1 MQDAVV
7 LANCIYEMKSNSHDE
22 IKAAL
27 KDYKKQRYAHA
38 KQQVENSNAA
48 GKMLYGQNKF
58 EKLMRKVVLSWL
70 PKSFE
75 KSTMTKSGSYRPQAS
90 FLPQVP
96 VRGTVPVLP
105 QKPSKRYQEELK
117 RYQARTIVAKAV
129 ESKEVPKEEA
139 IVQRATE
146 AQIV

>member
-7 LANCIYEMKSNSHDE
+7 LANCIYEMKSSSHDE

-48 GKMLYGQNKF
+48 GKILYGQNRLEKF
-58 EKLMRKVVLSWL
+58 MRKAVLAWL

-75 KSTMTKSGSYRPQAS
+75 KSNLTKAGSYRPQAS
-90 FLPQVP
+90 FIPQAP

-117 RYQARTIVAKAV
+117 RHQQGI
-129 ESKEVPKEEA
+129 KEVKEFKKEEE
-139 IVQRATE
+139 E
-146 AQIV
+146 AKEDKVEQQAEILAV

>member
-7 LANCIYEMKSNSHDE
+7 LANCIYEMRSSSHDD

-48 GKMLYGQNKF
+48 GKILYGQNRF
-58 EKLMRKVVLSWL
+58 EKFMRKAVLAWL

-75 KSTMTKSGSYRPQAS
+75 KSNLTKAGSYRPQAS
-90 FLPQVP
+90 FIPQAP

-105 QKPSKRYQEELK
+105 QKPSKRYQEEMK
-117 RYQARTIVAKAV
+117 RHQQEVK
-129 ESKEVPKEEA
+129 EGKEFKKEQEKEEEEEMKEVKVE
-139 IVQRATE
+139 
-146 AQIV
+146 